1 MSEFSGPNDPLTEK
15 IIGVF
20 YEVYNELGFGFL
32 ESVYR
37 EAMRVA
43 LRQAGLRV
51 EAEFPVPVS
60 FRERLLAFFAPT
72 LLLMGSLSLN

>member
-1 MSEFSGPNDPLTEK
+1 VAEGIIGEARSERGSFDGVNDLLTEK

-37 EAMRVA
+37 EAMRIA
-43 LRQAGLRV
+43 LHEAGLSV
-51 EAEFPVPVS
+51 DAEVPVPVS
-60 FRERLLAFFAPT
+60 FGEE
-72 LLLMGSLSLN
+72 